1 MGTHLPSRPEGD
13 GQRVTPWA
21 GADDGPGRRAVLRG
35 GLVAAAGIA
44 ATGAVAGC
52 QADSDGSSTAATS
65 RPAAAATGPTE
76 ATTIAFRGARQAGV
90 VTDPQPFAAFVG
102 LDLPKGANRDTC
114 QRLMSVWTDDIER
127 LMAARGPLTDLEPEL
142 AQVPSRL
149 TVTVAVGRGFYA
161 AAELMAQAPA
171 WLVPLPRFSID
182 RLDPAWRQT
191 DVVLQVRADSPVA
204 VAHATRRLVVG
215 ADTLASQV
223 WVQRGFREPLT
234 ATNTG
239 LPFRNQFG
247 QIDGTV
253 QPATD
258 GPDDPLLWIGAG
270 DTTPPKGLAGGSSMV
285 IRRIAMNMDTW
296 DRAARIAREN
306 AVGRRLDHGAPLT
319 GTKATDP
326 PNLQA
331 TDALGFPVIDEA
343 SHLRRAMPADPHERI
358 LRAPYSY
365 DDPPVGAARTNTGLV
380 FVAFQADPVRQFVP
394 IQRRLAE
401 ADLMNIWTTP
411 IGSSVYAVLPGA
423 RAGET
428 LGQALLS

>member
-1 MGTHLPSRPEGD
+1 MAPPPSRPESHD
-13 GQRVTPWA
+13 QRVTPSA
-21 GADDGPGRRAVLRG
+21 GVGHGPGRRAVLRG
-35 GLVAAAGIA
+35 GLVAAAGIV
-44 ATGAVAGC
+44 ATGAVSGC
-52 QADSDGSSTAATS
+52 QAGSDGSSAVVSS
-65 RPAAAATGPTE
+65 RPDAAGSVTNT
-76 ATTIAFRGARQAGV
+76 TTIEFRGPRQAGV
-90 VTDPQPFAAFVG
+90 VTDPQPFAAFIG
-102 LDLPKGANRDTC
+102 LDLPKGADRATC
-114 QRLMSVWTDDIER
+114 GRLMSVWTDDIER

-149 TVTVAVGRGFYA
+149 TVTVAVGPGFYTA
-161 AAELMAQAPA
+161 AGLTAHRPA
-171 WLVPLPRFSID
+171 WLAPLPRFSID
-182 RLDPAWRQT
+182 RLDDAWRQT

-234 ATNTG
+234 ETDAG

-253 QPATD
+253 QPSTQ

-270 DTTPPKGLAGGSSMV
+270 DPTPPKGLAGGSSMV
-285 IRRIAMNMDTW
+285 IRRIAMKMDTW
-296 DRAARIAREN
+296 DQADRIAREN
-306 AVGRRLDHGAPLT
+306 AIGRRLDNGAPLT
-319 GTKATDP
+319 GTKVTDQ
-326 PNLQA
+326 PNLKA

-343 SHLRRAMPADPHERI
+343 SHLKRAMPAEPYERI

-365 DDPPVGAARTNTGLV
+365 DDPPVGTARTNTGLV

>member
-1 MGTHLPSRPEGD
+1 MVPHPPKRPDGD
-13 GQRVTPWA
+13 EQRVIPSA
-21 GADDGPGRRAVLRG
+21 GSGHGPGRRAVLRG

-44 ATGAVAGC
+44 TTGAVAGC
-52 QADSDGSSTAATS
+52 QAGSTGSSADASS
-65 RPAAAATGPTE
+65 RPAAAGPVTR
-76 ATTIAFRGARQAGV
+76 ASTITFRGARQAGV
-90 VTDPQPFAAFVG
+90 VTEPQPFAAFVG
-102 LDLPKGANRDTC
+102 LDLPKGADRDTC
-114 QRLMSVWTDDIER
+114 QRLMGVWTDDIER

-149 TVTVAVGRGFYA
+149 TVTVGVGSGFYA
-161 AAELMAQAPA
+161 AAGLVAHRPN
-171 WLVPLPRFSID
+171 WLAPLPRFGID
-182 RLDPAWRQT
+182 RLDPTWRQT

-234 ATNTG
+234 ETDAG

-258 GPDDPLLWIGAG
+258 GTHDPLLWIGA
-270 DTTPPKGLAGGSSMV
+270 DQQAPPKGLAGGSSMV

-296 DRAARIAREN
+296 DRADRIAREN
-306 AVGRRLDHGAPLT
+306 AIGRRLDNGAPLT
-319 GTKATDP
+319 GTKPTDHP
-326 PNLQA
+326 DLQA
-331 TDALGFPVIDEA
+331 KDALGFPVIDDA
-343 SHLRRAMPADPHERI
+343 SHLRRAMPAAPHEHI

-365 DDPPVGAARTNTGLV
+365 DDPPAGTARTNTGLV

-423 RAGET
+423 GSGET

>member
-1 MGTHLPSRPEGD
+1 M
-13 GQRVTPWA
+13 
-21 GADDGPGRRAVLRG
+21 LRG
-35 GLVAAAGIA
+35 GLVAAAGVA
-44 ATGAVAGC
+44 ATAAVSSC
-52 QADSDGSSTAATS
+52 QVGSNGSSTVATT
-65 RPAAAATGPTE
+65 RPAAAGSEPTDAATV
-76 ATTIAFRGARQAGV
+76 AFRGARQAGV

-102 LDLPKGANRDTC
+102 LDLPKGADRDTC
-114 QRLMSVWTDDIER
+114 RRLMGVWTDDIER
-127 LMAARGPLTDLEPEL
+127 LMAARGPLTDLEAEL

-149 TVTVAVGRGFYA
+149 TVTVGVGPGFYA
-161 AAELMAQAPA
+161 AADLRAHAPS
-171 WLVPLPRFSID
+171 WLAPLPRFSID
-182 RLDPAWRQT
+182 RLDQAWRQT

-215 ADTLASQV
+215 ADPLANQV

-234 ATNTG
+234 ATDAG

-253 QPATD
+253 QPATN

-270 DTTPPKGLAGGSSMV
+270 DPKPPKGLAGGTSMV

-296 DRAARIAREN
+296 DRADRVAREN
-306 AVGRRLDHGAPLT
+306 AIGRRLDNGAPLT
-319 GTKATDP
+319 GTKPTDH

-331 TDALGFPVIDEA
+331 KDALGFPVIDDA
-343 SHLRRAMPADPHERI
+343 SHLRRAMPAQPHERI
-358 LRAPYSY
+358 LRAPYAY
-365 DDPPVGAARTNTGLV
+365 DDPPVGSARTNTGLV

-394 IQRRLAE
+394 IQTRLAE

-423 RAGET
+423 GAGET